1 MKVLILNT
9 SDIKGG
15 AAIVSYRLM
24 KALTDCG
31 VDARMLVADR
41 HGNDPLV
48 ECATRSRNCY
58 KSSFY
63 RERLD
68 IFLHN
73 GLSRKNLFKV
83 STAATGINALSHPWV
98 KEADVVCLNWIN
110 QGFLSLSDIQRLGKM
125 GKKIVWTM
133 HDMWCCTGI
142 CHHAYECTHFRQSCG
157 NCLYL
162 GRMSGSNDLSHRI
175 WLRKKKLYDSTPIEF
190 VAVSHWLAEKCNES
204 GLLANRKIHVI
215 NNPMPVENFDYH
227 RIGSKEETV
236 IGMGA
241 ARLDDPVKG
250 FELLIEAT
258 NKIVERHPED
268 AHRLK
273 LLLFGSIR
281 DQGLLDRLKMPTKW
295 IGPVAMTA
303 VPDIYR
309 QCDIVLSS
317 SHFETLP
324 TTLIE
329 GQAAGCLAVAFDHGG
344 QKDIIDHRQNG
355 YLAHY
360 PDTDDLANG
369 LEWAINESNA
379 ADRRQLHLGVEQR
392 FSAPSIAKAY
402 LQLFTGR

>member
-24 KALTDCG
+24 KALIDCG

-48 ECATRSRNCY
+48 GCSTQDRLRY
-58 KSSFY
+58 KWAFY

-83 STAATGINALSHPWV
+83 STATTGTNALSHPWV

-110 QGFLSLSDIQRLGKM
+110 QGFLSLSDIQRLGEM
-125 GKKIVWTM
+125 GKKIEWTM

-142 CHHAYECTHFRQSCG
+142 CHHAYECNHFRQSCG
-157 NCLYL
+157 NCRYL
-162 GRMSGSNDLSHRI
+162 GSTSGSNDLSHRI

-204 GLLANRKIHVI
+204 GLLADRKIHVI

-227 RIGSKEETV
+227 RIGSKEKTV

-258 NKIVERHPED
+258 NKIVERHPKD
-268 AHRLK
+268 ADRFK
-273 LLLFGSIR
+273 LLLFGAIR
-281 DQGLLDRLKMPTKW
+281 NKELLDRLKMPTEW
-295 IGPVAMTA
+295 IGPVALTA
-303 VPDIYR
+303 LPEIYR

-369 LEWAINESNA
+369 LEWAIEECSVV
-379 ADRRQLHLGVEQR
+379 DRRQLHQSVERR
-392 FSAPSIAKAY
+392 FSAQSIAKAY
-402 LQLFTGR
+402 LRLFTGR